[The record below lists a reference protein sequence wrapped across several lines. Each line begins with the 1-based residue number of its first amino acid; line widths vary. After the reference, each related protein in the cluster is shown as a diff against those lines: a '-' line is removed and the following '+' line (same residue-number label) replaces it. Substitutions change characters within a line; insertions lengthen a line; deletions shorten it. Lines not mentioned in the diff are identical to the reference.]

1 MPDELD
7 RLQQEHVRSLLPM
20 VITGFVLVLLAL
32 LVLKWPNG
40 QWGDEGV
47 STVPH
52 VMRLFTP
59 LLNEDGLN
67 IPRRIIDL
75 GIYAVVVVGLVLLVT
90 AWRQGTRGTLPLLM
104 LVSITG
110 LAYVGGMALYSG
122 PMIGTCGFMLILF
135 GGLVTWASTTDHASA
150 HPDDEENL
158 TTEPIHTLGTDEN
171 GTHSVT

>member
-47 STVPH
+47 STMPH

-67 IPRRIIDL
+67 IPRRIMDL
-75 GIYAVVVVGLVLLVT
+75 GIYVVVVVGLVLFGT
-90 AWRQGTRGTLPLLM
+90 TSPQGTRRTLP
-104 LVSITG
+104 
-110 LAYVGGMALYSG
+110 
-122 PMIGTCGFMLILF
+122 PP
-135 GGLVTWASTTDHASA
+135 
-150 HPDDEENL
+150 HP
-158 TTEPIHTLGTDEN
+158 
-171 GTHSVT
+171 

>member
-47 STVPH
+47 STMPH

-67 IPRRIIDL
+67 IPRRIMDL
-75 GIYAVVVVGLVLLVT
+75 GIYVVVVVGLVLLVT
-90 AWRQGTRGTLPLLM
+90 TWRQGTRGTLPLLM

-135 GGLVTWASTTDHASA
+135 GGLVTWASTTDHTSA